1 MTTTDRAHAPRSN
14 VALTVTLSAAAALAC
29 FMTACSSSG
38 MSSVTQPAGS
48 HKDAPSPSPIKH
60 VVIIDM
66 ENRSFDSMFHGFP
79 GADTANTGKMHDGT
93 IVTLQPLPLT
103 QINDLGH
110 SRKDFIAAYDNG
122 KMDGFDLEKLIPG
135 TGQTPPPPTYP
146 YSYTDPSTIKP
157 YWDIASQYTLADRM
171 FQSNGGPSYPSHFYL
186 IAAQT
191 DNIFGNPTHPPW
203 GCDDRAGSKVA
214 YYKPDGTTG
223 YEFPCIDMQTLADL
237 LNTAGIQWKSYTPA
251 VTSSFEAYESIN
263 HIRFGPQWTTNFP
276 LNPKIL
282 TDPGNGQLASV
293 SWVIPTFNES
303 DHPRTNKD
311 TGPSW
316 VASVVNA
323 IGESPYW
330 NTTAIFIMWDD
341 WGGWYDHVPP
351 QQLDKFGLGFRVPLI
366 VVSPYSKHGYV
377 SHTQHE
383 FGSIVK
389 FTEETFGLPS
399 LGQTDARADDLSDC
413 FNFAASPAPFVPIQ
427 SQLNAKYFLHQ
438 PPDTT
443 PVDDDMGTP

>member
-1 MTTTDRAHAPRSN
+1 MTTTDRRDQRTSR
-14 VALTVTLSAAAALAC
+14 ALAATLSAAAGIACTLA
-29 FMTACSSSG
+29 ACTSSSIP
-38 MSSVTQPAGS
+38 SRPQVAHS
-48 HKDAPSPSPIKH
+48 HAVFAAMSPIKH
-60 VVIIDM
+60 VVMIDL
-66 ENRSFDSMFHGFP
+66 ENRSFDNMFHGFP
-79 GADTANTGKMHDGT
+79 GADYANTGQMHDGT

-110 SRKDFIAAYDNG
+110 SRKDWVAAYDGG

-146 YSYTDPSTIKP
+146 YSYTDPSTIQP
-157 YWDIASQYTLADRM
+157 YWDLASQYTLADRM

-191 DNIFGNPTHPPW
+191 DSIFGNPTHPPW
-203 GCDDRAGSKVA
+203 GCDDPPKTKVA
-214 YYKPDGTTG
+214 YYKADGTVG
-223 YEFPCIDMQTLADL
+223 YEFPCIDMPTLADE
-237 LNTAGIQWKSYTPA
+237 LNTAGITWKSYTPA
-251 VTSSFEAYESIN
+251 LTASFEAYESIS
-263 HIRFGPQWTTNFP
+263 HIRFGPQWATNFP
-276 LNPKIL
+276 LNTHVL
-282 TDPGNGQLASV
+282 TDPGNGTLASV

-303 DHPRTNKD
+303 DHPRTKKD

-330 NTTAIFIMWDD
+330 NTTAIFITWDD

-366 VVSPYSKHGYV
+366 VVSPYAKHGYV

-389 FTEETFGLPS
+389 FIEETYGLPS
-399 LGQTDARADDLSDC
+399 LGQTDTRADDLSDC
-413 FNFAASPAPFVPIQ
+413 FNFTQSPAPYVPIQ
-427 SQLNAKYFLHQ
+427 APLGPKFFLHQ